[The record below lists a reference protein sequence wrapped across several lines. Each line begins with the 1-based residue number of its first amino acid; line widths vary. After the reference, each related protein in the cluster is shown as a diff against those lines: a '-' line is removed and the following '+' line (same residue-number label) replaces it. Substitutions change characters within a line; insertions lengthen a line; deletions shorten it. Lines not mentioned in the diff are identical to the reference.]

1 MLNKTKHKTRLT
13 QNLKAKH
20 TSNANKNKK
29 GENEESDKITWRPF
43 PSAPWKNLS
52 FD

>member
-29 GENEESDKITWRPF
+29 GEREESDKSTWRPF

-52 FD
+52 FE